1 MPSAVATPK
10 MTGST
15 DITTHAHHGASSHP
29 RRPLPATDKAA
40 TISPSMLRVLRT
52 WTIAANRRDR
62 RLTGCRRFVAKA
74 TAPAKAA
81 TMANGLDRSI
91 APGAL
96 KARMVVASRLHE
108 RNHAPESRLKSPSL
122 TPGQPSTPFDTLW
135 APQGDRLDSLIV
147 AVIGAGAA
155 GLVAAAFAAA
165 AGAKTIL
172 LERTKDGGRKI
183 LISGGGRCNVL
194 PSVLAPERFV
204 TDSPPHLLRGMLRS
218 WPLHEQQEFFERDLD
233 IPLAL
238 EEESG
243 KLFPRSNRARD
254 VRDGLVAFARSKNVE
269 IQFDTA
275 VTDLAASGA
284 GFSLATSNGDLSCD
298 RVILATGGLSV
309 PTTGSDGIGLGIAER
324 LGHEMVVTYPALT
337 PLLAGGEP
345 HASLSGVSLNVRLRA
360 KTGNKVTEAFGGFLF
375 THRGY
380 SGPSVLDI
388 SHLTARGLPS
398 IRAQWSMLTAA
409 EWNAAFEAPSA
420 SVAAILARHVPAR
433 LAEHLMKDCGI
444 PGDRRTSSL
453 KRSERL
459 ALVDALTA
467 YPLPWTGNEGYKKAE
482 VTGGG
487 VALSAVDA
495 RTLESK
501 RVPGLYLCGE
511 ILDAF
516 GPIGGHNF
524 SWAWAT
530 GRAAGLAAAR

>member
-1 MPSAVATPK
+1 
-10 MTGST
+10 
-15 DITTHAHHGASSHP
+15 
-29 RRPLPATDKAA
+29 
-40 TISPSMLRVLRT
+40 LR
-52 WTIAANRRDR
+52 
-62 RLTGCRRFVAKA
+62 
-74 TAPAKAA
+74 
-81 TMANGLDRSI
+81 
-91 APGAL
+91 
-96 KARMVVASRLHE
+96 
-108 RNHAPESRLKSPSL
+108 
-122 TPGQPSTPFDTLW
+122 
-135 APQGDRLDSLIV
+135 V

-165 AGAKTIL
+165 SGATTIL
-172 LERTKDGGRKI
+172 IERTKDGGRKI

-204 TDSPPHLLRGMLRS
+204 TDSPPHLLRAMLRS
-218 WPLHEQQEFFERDLD
+218 WPLHEQRAFFERDLD

-254 VRDGLVAFARSKNVE
+254 IRDGLVAFARSKRVE
-269 IQFDTA
+269 IRFDTA
-275 VTDLAASGA
+275 VSDLARNGG
-284 GFSLATSNGDLSCD
+284 GFSVDTSNGTLDCD

-309 PTTGSDGIGLGIAER
+309 PSTGSDGLGLGIAER
-324 LGHEMVVTYPALT
+324 LGHEMIPAYPALT
-337 PLLAGGEP
+337 PLLADGDP
-345 HASLSGVSLNVRLRA
+345 HAPLSGVSLNVRLRA
-360 KTGNKVTEAFGGFLF
+360 KTGTKMTEAFGGFLF

-398 IRAQWSMLTAA
+398 IRAQWSALTAA
-409 EWNAAFEAPSA
+409 AWDKEFAAPSA
-420 SVAAILARHVPAR
+420 SIAAILARHVPAR
-433 LAEHLMKDCGI
+433 LGEHLMRNCRI
-444 PGDRRTSSL
+444 PADRRTSSL
-453 KRSERL
+453 TRSERIG
-459 ALVDALTA
+459 LVDALTA

-487 VALSAVDA
+487 VALSGVDA

-501 RVPGLYLCGE
+501 KVPGLYLCGE